1 MSSTSP
7 QDVALSPRRAPSSRG
22 WRGVRAGLS
31 QWLDDLTGPR
41 TGVVPIASGTFT
53 KIIGIWAIGRA
64 VNLGLLWLFFEVSR
78 LAELGFGPHGI
89 HVRTFLNF
97 LTGWDADH
105 YLNIATIGYPLRL
118 PTENGIVQPNDWA
131 FLPVL
136 PLIERGVS
144 DLTGIDPGLV
154 GVVVSIAASLGA
166 TLVLFVL
173 LRQVTTPLAAWWGV
187 VLFTFAPLSF
197 VFVLAYAESLFLLL
211 IFTALLLAIRRQY
224 LWILPVGVVAAF
236 TRPGVLALALGLGI
250 VFVVRWYR
258 HRVDPFPWSQRLSL
272 AASGLAIAAA
282 GLSWTFIADAVTGT
296 PHAYV
301 LTETAWWIP
310 LVGTGDFVPLSPW
323 FRFFGTYLNIF
334 GILLVLAFMAAFAW
348 WIFSGPT
355 RKLGLVIVAYAASY
369 GLYLFGVFLPQ
380 QSTFRLMMP
389 MSPLLGDERF
399 SSTRHRRQWLL
410 LGCLAL
416 QVVAV
421 FLLWT
426 IGYP

>member
-7 QDVALSPRRAPSSRG
+7 QEVRLSPGRAPASRG
-22 WRGVRAGLS
+22 WRRILGALTE
-31 QWLDDLTGPR
+31 WLADLTAPR
-41 TGVVPIASGTFT
+41 VGVEPIASGTIT
-53 KIIGIWAIGRA
+53 KIVGIWAIGRA
-64 VNLGLLWLFFEVSR
+64 VNLGLLWMFFEVSR
-78 LAELGFGPHGI
+78 LAELGFGPFGI
-89 HVRTFLNF
+89 HVRTFQSF

-105 YLNIATIGYPLRL
+105 YLNIAAIGYPVRL

-136 PLIERGVS
+136 PFLERTIS
-144 DLTGIDPGLV
+144 DLTAIDPGLV
-154 GVVVSIAASLGA
+154 GIAVSIAASLGA
-166 TLVLFVL
+166 TIVLFLL
-173 LRQVTTPLAAWWGV
+173 LRQVTTPHAAWWGI

-211 IFTALLLAIRRQY
+211 LFTALLLAIRRQY
-224 LWILPVGVVAAF
+224 LWILPVGVVAAY

-250 VFVVRWYR
+250 VFVVRWFR
-258 HRVDPFPWSQRLSL
+258 HRVDPFPWRERLSL

-282 GLSWTFIADAVTGT
+282 GLSWTYIAEAVTGT

-301 LTETAWWIP
+301 LTEIAWWIP
-310 LVGTGDFVPLSPW
+310 LVGTGDFVPLTPW
-323 FRFFGTYLNIF
+323 FRFFGTYLNVF
-334 GILLVLAFMAAFAW
+334 GILLVLGIMAAFAW
-348 WIFSGPT
+348 WIFSKPT

-389 MSPLLGDERF
+389 LSPLLGDERF